1 MFPFRELWCV
11 DFEFRSDPGER
22 PFVVCMV
29 AREFKSG
36 RLIRMWRDELL
47 KLRKAPFDTGRDC
60 AFVCY
65 FAPAELGCFLEL
77 GWPMP
82 ANIIDLFTQHRVET
96 NGRELLG
103 KKIHKGPQSKRN
115 SLLTALAIR
124 GLAHI
129 DAGEKDA
136 MRALIMG
143 PWSEAQKHVSE
154 ILDYCQTDVDP
165 LLKLLSVMGPNIDW
179 RRALFRG
186 RYMIAV
192 ARMERT
198 GIPVDAELYQRLATN
213 WDALRLPLIE
223 DVDKDFGAYENG
235 SFREA
240 LFEQYLQAEKI
251 PWERYPGGR
260 LILDKQTFKE
270 QAAAYPQL
278 IPLYELRQ
286 TVSKLRLTDIPVG
299 SSDHRARCMLSP
311 FQTETG
317 RNGPTKFIFG
327 TARWL
332 RGLIRPPEGM
342 ALAYCDWS
350 SQEYAIAGALSGDE
364 RMMEDY
370 KSDPYLAMAKA
381 VGLAP
386 PEANKKSHE
395 TIREVFKQVVL
406 GISYG
411 MGPKTMAMRTGLMEA
426 EAREII
432 RWHRNTYKT
441 LWCFIDSTIATA
453 SFTGKLST
461 IYGWPLHVGREIKP
475 RSLMNF
481 PMQAHGAEMM
491 RIAAIAATEAG
502 IEVCC
507 PIHDAFLIAAPLE
520 LIDEHTAAMRDI
532 MEKAS
537 RAITGGLTVRTDH
550 KIIRSPDR
558 YMDGRGKAMWDRV
571 MTLLER
577 LGTPG
582 PGSHKREPNLLTSDT
597 VDHDLLKNENVLQP
611 FGVNLLTSENPVL
624 FSSYNIDR

>member
-11 DFEFRSDPGER
+11 DFEYRSDPGER
-22 PFVVCMV
+22 PWVVCMV
-29 AREFKSG
+29 AREFKSD
-36 RLIRMWRDELL
+36 RLIRMWRDELIAL
-47 KLRKAPFDTGRDC
+47 DKAPFDVGRDC

-82 ANIIDLFTQHRVET
+82 ANIVDLFIEHRVET

-103 KKIHKGPQSKRN
+103 KKIHKGPQNKKN
-115 SLLTALAIR
+115 SLLTALSIR

-129 DAGEKDA
+129 DASEKEA

-143 PWSEAQKHVSE
+143 PWSEAQKHASE

-165 LLKLLSVMGPNIDW
+165 LFALLPIMGPKIDW
-179 RRALFRG
+179 PRALFRG

-192 ARMERT
+192 ARMERA

-213 WDALRLPLIE
+213 WDALRLPLIAE
-223 DVDKDFGAYENG
+223 VDRDFSVYENG

-240 LFEQYLQAEKI
+240 LFDRYLQAEGI
-251 PWERYPGGR
+251 PWERYPDGK
-260 LILDKQTFKE
+260 LILKKQTFKE
-270 QAAAYPQL
+270 QAAAHPQL

-299 SSDHRARCMLSP
+299 SDHRARCMLSP
-311 FQTETG
+311 FQADTG
-317 RNGPTKFIFG
+317 RNGPAKFIFG

-332 RGLIRPPEGM
+332 RGLIRPREGM

-350 SQEYAIAGALSGDE
+350 AQEYAIAGALSGDE
-364 RMMEDY
+364 RMIEDY
-370 KSDPYLAMAKA
+370 NSDPYLTMAKA

-386 PEANKKSHE
+386 PDANKKSHE

-411 MGPKTMAMRTGLMEA
+411 MGAKTMAIKTGLREA
-426 EAREII
+426 ETSEII
-432 RWHRNTYKT
+432 RWHKTTYKKF
-441 LWCFIDSTIATA
+441 WRFIDNTIATA

-461 IYGWPLHVGREIKP
+461 IYGWPIHLGREIKP

-481 PMQAHGAEMM
+481 PMQANGSEMM
-491 RIAAIAATEAG
+491 RVAAIAATESG

-507 PIHDAFLIAAPLE
+507 PIHDAFLIAAPIE
-520 LIDEHTAAMRDI
+520 HIDEHTAAMREI

-550 KIIRSPDR
+550 KIVRSPDR
-558 YMDGRGKAMWDRV
+558 YMDGRGEAMWGRV

-582 PGSHKREPNLLTSDT
+582 PGSHPREPNLLAGDA
-597 VDHDLLKNENVLQP
+597 VGPDLLTSESPLRP
-611 FGVNLLTSENPVL
+611 FGVNRSASESPVL